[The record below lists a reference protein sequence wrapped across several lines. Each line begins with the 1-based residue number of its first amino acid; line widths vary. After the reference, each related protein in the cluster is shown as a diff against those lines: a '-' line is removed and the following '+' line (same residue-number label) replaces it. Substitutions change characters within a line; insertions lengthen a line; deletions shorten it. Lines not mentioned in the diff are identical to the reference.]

1 MVCLP
6 NIKIHYTQKR
16 NSLYTDQK
24 LESTIDKILDQAQS
38 EILASLKKSSEE
50 SLETLSKTE
59 SSLEEEYD
67 RIIDEGKK
75 EAEKIEKQIV
85 GSSDL
90 ESRNK
95 QILLVEESVQKVFEK
110 AIEKIKSSTHDDNY
124 SKLMESLL
132 AESTNA
138 LGTSEV
144 TVYTNSK
151 DKQIIQSLL
160 SKFSGAEL
168 SNDSIDCL
176 GGVEV
181 KSKDGTMT
189 FNNTIDARVERMK
202 PLIRKEIA
210 TKFGVGN

>member
-1 MVCLP
+1 MA
-6 NIKIHYTQKR
+6 
-16 NSLYTDQK
+16 SDQK
-24 LESTIDKILDQAQS
+24 LGTTIDKILAQAQS
-38 EILASLKKSSEE
+38 DASSSLKKSLEE
-50 SLETLSKTE
+50 SLATLSKTE
-59 SSLEEEYD
+59 SSLEQEYD

-75 EAEKIEKQIV
+75 EAEKIEKQII

-95 QILLVEESVQKVFEK
+95 QILLVEDSVQKVFEK
-110 AIEKIKSSTHDDNY
+110 AIEKIKSSTRDDNY
-124 SKLMESLL
+124 SKLIESLL
-132 AESTNA
+132 VESTNA

-144 TVYTNSK
+144 TIYTNSN
-151 DKQIIQSLL
+151 DKQIVQSLL
-160 SKFSGAEL
+160 SKFSGAEI
-168 SNDSIDCL
+168 SNDSIECL

-210 TKFGVGN
+210 TKFGIGSE

>member
-1 MVCLP
+1 MA
-6 NIKIHYTQKR
+6 
-16 NSLYTDQK
+16 SDQK
-24 LESTIDKILDQAQS
+24 LGTTIDKILAQAQS
-38 EILASLKKSSEE
+38 DASSSLKKSLEE
-50 SLETLSKTE
+50 SLGTLSKTE
-59 SSLEEEYD
+59 SFLEQEYD

-75 EAEKIEKQIV
+75 EAEKIEKQII

-95 QILLVEESVQKVFEK
+95 QILLVEDSVQKVFEK

-124 SKLMESLL
+124 SKLIESLL

-144 TVYTNSK
+144 TIYTNSK
-151 DKQIIQSLL
+151 DKQIVESLL
-160 SKFSGAEL
+160 SKFSGAEI
-168 SNDSIDCL
+168 SNDSIECL

-210 TKFGVGN
+210 TKFGIGN

>member
-1 MVCLP
+1 M
-6 NIKIHYTQKR
+6 T
-16 NSLYTDQK
+16 SDQK
-24 LESTIDKILDQAQS
+24 LETTIDKILAQTQS
-38 EILASLKKSSEE
+38 EASNSLKKSLEE

-59 SSLEEEYD
+59 SSLEQEYD

-75 EAEKIEKQIV
+75 EAEKIEKRII

-95 QILLVEESVQKVFEK
+95 QILLIEDSVQKVFDK
-110 AIEKIKSSTHDDNY
+110 AIEKIGSSAKNENY

-132 AESTNA
+132 KESTDA
-138 LGTSEV
+138 LGTTEV
-144 TVYTNSK
+144 IVFTNSK
-151 DKQIIQSLL
+151 DKQIVQPLL

-210 TKFGVGN
+210 TKFGIGS

>member
-1 MVCLP
+1 M
-6 NIKIHYTQKR
+6 TSDSR
-16 NSLYTDQK
+16 
-24 LESTIDKILDQAQS
+24 LESTIDKILKQT
-38 EILASLKKSSEE
+38 EIENLSSLKKSFEE
-50 SLETLSKTE
+50 SLETLSKSQT
-59 SSLEEEYD
+59 SLEQEYD

-75 EAEKIEKQIV
+75 EAEKIEKQII

-95 QILLVEESVQKVFEK
+95 QILLVEDSVQKVFDK
-110 AIEKIKSSTHDDNY
+110 ALEKISSSTHDSNY
-124 SKLMESLL
+124 SNLIESLIR
-132 AESTNA
+132 ESTDA
-138 LGTSEV
+138 LRTTQV
-144 TVYTNSK
+144 TVFTNSK
-151 DKQIIQSLL
+151 DKQIVQPIL

-189 FNNTIDARVERMK
+189 FNNTIDARIERMK

-210 TKFGVGN
+210 TKFGIGN

>member
-1 MVCLP
+1 L
-6 NIKIHYTQKR
+6 TSDSR
-16 NSLYTDQK
+16 
-24 LESTIDKILDQAQS
+24 LESTIDKIIKQT
-38 EILASLKKSSEE
+38 EIENLSSLKTSFDE
-50 SLETLSKTE
+50 SLAILTNSQT
-59 SSLEEEYD
+59 SLEEEYD

-75 EAEKIEKQIV
+75 EAEKIEKQII

-95 QILLVEESVQKVFEK
+95 QILLVEDSVKKVFEK
-110 AIEKIKSSTHDDNY
+110 AIDKIKSSTHDDNY

-132 AESTNA
+132 AESINA

-151 DKQIIQSLL
+151 DKQIVQSLL

-210 TKFGVGN
+210 TKFGIGN

>member
-1 MVCLP
+1 MAS
-6 NIKIHYTQKR
+6 NK
-16 NSLYTDQK
+16 N
-24 LESTIDKILDQAQS
+24 LETTIDKILTQAQS
-38 EILASLKKSSEE
+38 EASNSLKKSFDE

-59 SSLEEEYD
+59 SFLEQEYD

-75 EAEKIEKQIV
+75 EAEKIEKQII

-95 QILLVEESVQKVFEK
+95 QILLVEDSVKKVFEK
-110 AIEKIKSSTHDDNY
+110 AIEKIKSASHDDNY
-124 SKLMESLL
+124 SKLIESLI

-138 LGTSEV
+138 LGTTEV
-144 TVYTNSK
+144 TIFTNSK
-151 DKQIIQSLL
+151 DKQVVQSLL

-210 TKFGVGN
+210 TKFGIGN